1 MDTAAGAAFLDAHA
15 VVVQESPPPQEPS
28 GSNNNNE
35 SPAPGSE
42 RWYELGYPG
51 LVVNGEINRNVI
63 RNFDT
68 SLLTARI
75 INGLG
80 SVPKAQ
86 REPKAFSGIFC
97 SEKYLNGICCIAEV
111 SRNRDICEFHRK
123 GKLRKVRCTSFT
135 KEGLQCKETSNKL
148 KPYSQQEEWGYLCR
162 KHGNSMLQRGHLY
175 RSGMPASLLA
185 RVEISP
191 FILSKDLE
199 NQKEHNDLSFE
210 LFQRKEII
218 ITADEFNDLTWYLDS
233 SIKKR
238 LRTVIC
244 SYLQFL
250 SSGDLQWRKD
260 FDSFSR
266 KEDQELYEE
275 CLKKGYVYI
284 MECNEHDMANV
295 RLIQDFD
302 SSVGFKIGYSGNL
315 TERILEIGRCHCKV
329 ELTSF
334 RAFPG
339 EVTVQNLLRSTEHDV
354 NPLGFVYLL
363 EKIMHEIFVAHQ
375 YDISCKHDN
384 WRGRTTHT
392 EFFWF
397 KSVPG
402 DTAPYKRTKAE
413 LGEMFGIIVTPW
425 VKVLRDMESKFY

>member
-1 MDTAAGAAFLDAHA
+1 MRFRVLLFLKWQPINTPRNSLVFKRFSFALLLAKAHA

-135 KEGLQCKETSNKL
+135 KEGLQCKETSNKM

-199 NQKEHNDLSFE
+199 DQKDHNDLSFE

-218 ITADEFNDLTWYLDS
+218 ITADEFNGNFSLACTVCIRRCTQCIWFKHWPDLHVDLTWYLDS

-244 SYLQFL
+244 SYFQFL

-295 RLIQDFD
+295 RLIQGTV
-302 SSVGFKIGYSGNL
+302 SSMHWVSEY
-315 TERILEIGRCHCKV
+315 RH
-329 ELTSF
+329 
-334 RAFPG
+334 RA
-339 EVTVQNLLRSTEHDV
+339 T
-354 NPLGFVYLL
+354 Y
-363 EKIMHEIFVAHQ
+363 K
-375 YDISCKHDN
+375 C
-384 WRGRTTHT
+384 
-392 EFFWF
+392 
-397 KSVPG
+397 SV
-402 DTAPYKRTKAE
+402 
-413 LGEMFGIIVTPW
+413 W
-425 VKVLRDMESKFY
+425 VLI